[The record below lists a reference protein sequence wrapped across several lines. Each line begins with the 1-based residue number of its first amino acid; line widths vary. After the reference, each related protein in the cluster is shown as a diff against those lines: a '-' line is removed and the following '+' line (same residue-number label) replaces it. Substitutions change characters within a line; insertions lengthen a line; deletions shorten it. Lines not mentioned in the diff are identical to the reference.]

1 MKESFEICRYMEDV
15 YRKKIRPSVKD
26 LVNMILKYDEQPEGH
41 VPLPDPDSFQFGF
54 ILPTVMLQVESLMVW
69 EDLRY
74 TAIEP
79 SLQEGINQLAGISEE
94 VKKVIQN
101 HKYDE
106 QWCFSYRLAVTNM
119 LDYITKAFK
128 AKEIGYVEG
137 LYE

>member
-26 LVNMILKYDEQPEGH
+26 LVVINHISDEQPEGH

-79 SLQEGINQLAGISEE
+79 SLREGINQLAGISEE
-94 VKKVIQN
+94 VKKVRKKKDCN
-101 HKYDE
+101 E

-128 AKEIGYVEG
+128 AKEIGYIEG
-137 LYE
+137 

>member
-26 LVNMILKYDEQPEGH
+26 LVFINHESDEQPEGH

-79 SLQEGINQLAGISEE
+79 SLREGINQLAGISEE
-94 VKKVIQN
+94 VKKVRKKKECN
-101 HKYDE
+101 E

-128 AKEIGYVEG
+128 AKEIGYIEG
-137 LYE
+137 